1 VTALAYPEE
10 KKDDERPGG
19 YPVPKDI
26 KDRVERGRE
35 ASRKDANLR
44 RLCHKMWAGEHYW
57 YLNVQ
62 GALRVLST
70 ALVDMSGGKPGHR
83 IRNTYNFLA
92 AIIEAKTSAATSRT
106 PGYEIDPSSARTS
119 RTSPRRGSRS
129 RSRSTGTTAG
139 TSAAPGRRRSRSR
152 SCSAKG
158 SPCPTSTRA

>member
-1 VTALAYPEE
+1 VTALAYPEGE
-10 KKDDERPGG
+10 QKDPNKPGG
-19 YPVPKDI
+19 FPVPPDI
-26 KDRVERGRE
+26 DDRVKRGRE

-92 AIIEAKTSAATSRT
+92 SIVEAKTSAADIEAA
-106 PGYEIDPSSARTS
+106 GV
-119 RTSPRRGSRS
+119 RGRPDQF
-129 RSRSTGTTAG
+129 G
-139 TSAAPGRRRSRSR
+139 P
-152 SCSAKG
+152 
-158 SPCPTSTRA
+158 